1 MTATPVQVRQW
12 SEEVA
17 RDPGNLAFLPLAEA
31 YREQGRR
38 DAALRLCIR
47 GLERHPENVEAH
59 YLLGVLYREAGEQV
73 KAFDEWDIALRL
85 SPEHQAA
92 RRAIGMLC
100 VERADWAGAAR
111 HLERAVADA
120 PDDAELRSAL
130 ELARTNAAVA
140 APMARPG
147 PAPAPPT
154 QPAVAEAPAAADSTA
169 PAEAAAPVGSPST
182 AGPASTRSASAEPA
196 PTTRPPAPVS
206 SAPVKLDAGPADAHG
221 PAAAA
226 PARWESI
233 QDEFAALGA
242 ERGIVGAVVLDE
254 HGYVIAGEMKVGG
267 RDRAPE
273 VAAVLS
279 GASSEAERAVRYLG
293 LGTWRGILLET
304 PEATVRL
311 APVGDGGMLA
321 IAARREVPTGWVLR
335 VASRAAEAAARWLGG
350 GGRA

>member
-12 SEEVA
+12 SEAVA
-17 RDPGNLAFLPLAEA
+17 RDPGDLAFLPLAEA

-59 YLLGVLYREAGEQV
+59 HLLGVLYREGGEQV

-85 SPEHQAA
+85 SPEHPAA

-100 VERADWAGAAR
+100 VERADWAGAVR

-120 PDDAELRSAL
+120 PDDGELRSAL
-130 ELARTNAAVA
+130 ELARTNASVA

-147 PAPAPPT
+147 PAPLTALAAPR
-154 QPAVAEAPAAADSTA
+154 PAVPDASSAETISTASAAPAAGSAPRVENPSHPAAPAPAAGALGAA
-169 PAEAAAPVGSPST
+169 PAEGGPS
-182 AGPASTRSASAEPA
+182 AG
-196 PTTRPPAPVS
+196 
-206 SAPVKLDAGPADAHG
+206 GG
-221 PAAAA
+221 
-226 PARWESI
+226 PARWETI

-279 GASSEAERAVRYLG
+279 GAHAEAERAVRHLG

-311 APVGDGGMLA
+311 APVADGGMLA

-335 VASRAAEAAARWLGG
+335 VAARAREAALRWLGG
-350 GGRA
+350 GGSA